1 VSWQLASFLV
11 LVIVLLGGFAWYERS
26 RPPAPLLAMVASLA
40 ALAVAGRLLFT
51 PLPNVVATTD
61 IVLIAGYAV
70 GAAPG
75 FVIGAL
81 AALVS
86 NFWLGQGPWTP
97 WQMAGWGLIGLGG
110 AALAV
115 AAGRD
120 LGRWPLAAACAV
132 AGLLYG
138 ALLNLSLMVTYGG
151 EQSVERFV
159 ALSARAIPFDV
170 AHAAGNAVM
179 ALVAA
184 PALVRMLVR
193 FRQRSEVH
201 WRTVSAATAAPIVL
215 AAAIGLAATLPPS
228 LVTAGAGSTEWLA
241 NAKNSD
247 GGFGPEPGSSS
258 NALITGWA
266 MLGVEA
272 AGRNPL
278 DLPGRSPVAYLRRQG
293 TPRTTG
299 DLERAILALAGAGTN
314 PRDFGGRDLV
324 AALTSRRRSDGSFE
338 GQVNLTAFG
347 VLALEAAGSG
357 SARSAAW
364 LRGAQNR
371 DGGWGFRKGA
381 TSDADTTG
389 AVLQALVVGGG
400 GSSIG
405 RGVSYL
411 RRAQRPGGG
420 FGLAGGGPV
429 NSQSTAFATQGL
441 VAAGVD
447 PGRVRKSGKSPLDYL
462 AARHAGDGHYRY
474 SASSDQTPVWVTA
487 QALLAV
493 NRKPFPL
500 AAVPRRQGLSGT
512 GNRRAPGGSADAS
525 PNVGGGA
532 GTRTRRPRERQEAH
546 ASRVPRTGRPGTGT
560 GDPSLERTGGPGR
573 ARRLDARA
581 GRWRPRR
588 DRGARRR
595 LAPPA
600 PPRHDLIAVDLGDTA
615 RDDVARERR
624 SDLPWP

>member
-1 VSWQLASFLV
+1 LTWQLASFAV
-11 LVIVLLGGFAWYERS
+11 LVVVILGGFAWYERS
-26 RPPAPLLAMVASLA
+26 RPPAPLLAMVAALA

-61 IVLIAGYAV
+61 IVLITGYAV

-75 FVIGAL
+75 FVVGAL

-97 WQMAGWGLIGLGG
+97 WQMAGWGLIGVGG
-110 AALAV
+110 AALA
-115 AAGRD
+115 AIAGRN
-120 LGRWPLAAACAV
+120 LGRWSLAAACAA

-138 ALLNLSLMVTYGG
+138 ALLNFSLMATYGG
-151 EQSVERFV
+151 EQSLERFV
-159 ALSARAIPFDV
+159 ALSARAIPFDF
-170 AHAAGNAVM
+170 AHASGNAVM

-201 WRTVSAATAAPIVL
+201 WRVMPTATAAPIVL
-215 AAAIGLAATLPPS
+215 AAAICLAATLPAS
-228 LVTAGAGSTEWLA
+228 SATAGAGSTEWLVH
-241 NAKNSD
+241 AKNPD
-247 GGFGPEPGSSS
+247 GGFGPEPGLSSS
-258 NALITGWA
+258 ALITGWA
-266 MLGVEA
+266 MLGLEA

-278 DLPGRSPVAYLRRQG
+278 DLPGRSPVDYLRRQG

-299 DLERAILALAGAGTN
+299 DLERTILALAGAGVT
-314 PRDFGGRDLV
+314 PRSFGGRDLV
-324 AALTSRRRSDGSFE
+324 AELTSRRRSDGSWE
-338 GQVNLTAFG
+338 RQVNLTAFG
-347 VLALEAAGSG
+347 VLALDAAGSG

-364 LRGAQNR
+364 LRRAQNR

-389 AVLQALVVGGG
+389 AVLQALAATGGG
-400 GSSIG
+400 RATS

-411 RRAQRPGGG
+411 RRAQRPDGG

-447 PGRVRKSGKSPLDYL
+447 PGRVRKGGKSPLDYL
-462 AARHAGDGHYRY
+462 AARRAADGHYRY
-474 SASSDQTPVWVTA
+474 SASSNQTPGWVTA

-500 AAVPRRQGLSGT
+500 AAVPRQPTGAGKRGAVSRDSGAVT
-512 GNRRAPGGSADAS
+512 GTRPRSPGSRHPARMRAGHGGACASCRSQRRRVRAPAPTPTIGATSTADQRDGGGSTLEQAA
-525 PNVGGGA
+525 GGVVAISVLGA
-532 GTRTRRPRERQEAH
+532 GWF
-546 ASRVPRTGRPGTGT
+546 
-560 GDPSLERTGGPGR
+560 L
-573 ARRLDARA
+573 L
-581 GRWRPRR
+581 
-588 DRGARRR
+588 RRR
-595 LAPPA
+595 E
-600 PPRHDLIAVDLGDTA
+600 LI
-615 RDDVARERR
+615 
-624 SDLPWP
+624 